1 MATSSPDL
9 LGASS
14 PASLNAGTLDD
25 RLTASLNSQ
34 QFTVAAYLNLAL
46 ASQRENAKDDPTDVI
61 AQQRMAELA
70 LQLQLQTQSC
80 HEEIGRIGAELQAIL
95 PRCAADIGRVGV
107 GLEGLRQDATSLL
120 ETTSVD
126 MEQDVSSSLET
137 LSTLH
142 ALQANLT
149 RTKEILT
156 AAATWDSTL
165 STIAPLLAQQNLPD
179 AVNALAQLENGA
191 QALQGMP
198 GLEDRDIAVANVR
211 QQVSIL
217 LQPQLQ
223 NALIHMQTRLGPL
236 QQCVLL
242 YSKLDKIDA
251 LKEDY
256 VKTRPTSLHK
266 SWFDYSPSYG
276 DDVADQNATAF
287 LAWLPTWF
295 DAVLTLIGEERR
307 QALAVFG
314 PESVSEIVMKV
325 FRECFRPILPSFK
338 SRLESIYSSEETGPS
353 KGSLQS
359 VCSIYESTLQ
369 FLSLAYETIAG
380 GWLDLVEGGTIKG
393 NGLSIFKE
401 MGFVFRQI
409 ASPFVSYQQRL
420 PNLETRYSTATTQT
434 IIREMHQAVSDVSNG
449 KATLETLQTATQLL
463 QELSGASFPLA
474 EGAVARFE
482 LLNGGYNSASALQA
496 VDKIV
501 ATYCGELAIAIRT
514 LSATTTADE
523 TALAVNFD
531 ESHVLCALE
540 VLKIAGAFRKNL
552 LDLEVKTRERLTVLS
567 SRMSSY
573 ISKEKEL
580 EEVPATTTR
589 KSSAAVVLL
598 PDSFSAVEIDSFLTK
613 AVCFDEENNET
624 NAALV
629 ILQRLAESGPTSVPL
644 YPETEDATRRLATSC
659 HTFVFDVCAA
669 VPRLHLKGMSSL
681 QSWKEANEQ
690 DINSYGILPQSYITH
705 VGEHMLALVQAL
717 EPFASDSEAL
727 GLANEVMG
735 GVHGVAMQPWRE
747 FLSASGTMG
756 SEDVIKSL
764 MNGENLDNF
773 VVASAALGEEEGT
786 EEEESEANKF
796 CNVWLDVVSTA
807 VTGRLL
813 ERIMRI
819 PSLTPKGCE
828 HLNTDLNYLVNVF
841 SALGVRGHPHP
852 LLGHLAELALV
863 EADVLAHRIDGR
875 NRGSSIEASLRS
887 VEERLSAMKSRY

>member
-25 RLTASLNSQ
+25 RLTANLNSQ

-46 ASQRENAKDDPTDVI
+46 ASQGENAKDDPTDVI

-307 QALAVFG
+307 QALTVFG

-325 FRECFRPILPSFK
+325 C
-338 SRLESIYSSEETGPS
+338 TG
-353 KGSLQS
+353 
-359 VCSIYESTLQ
+359 E
-369 FLSLAYETIAG
+369 
-380 GWLDLVEGGTIKG
+380 
-393 NGLSIFKE
+393 
-401 MGFVFRQI
+401 
-409 ASPFVSYQQRL
+409 
-420 PNLETRYSTATTQT
+420 
-434 IIREMHQAVSDVSNG
+434 AVY
-449 KATLETLQTATQLL
+449 
-463 QELSGASFPLA
+463 
-474 EGAVARFE
+474 R
-482 LLNGGYNSASALQA
+482 
-496 VDKIV
+496 
-501 ATYCGELAIAIRT
+501 
-514 LSATTTADE
+514 
-523 TALAVNFD
+523 
-531 ESHVLCALE
+531 
-540 VLKIAGAFRKNL
+540 
-552 LDLEVKTRERLTVLS
+552 
-567 SRMSSY
+567 
-573 ISKEKEL
+573 
-580 EEVPATTTR
+580 
-589 KSSAAVVLL
+589 
-598 PDSFSAVEIDSFLTK
+598 
-613 AVCFDEENNET
+613 
-624 NAALV
+624 
-629 ILQRLAESGPTSVPL
+629 
-644 YPETEDATRRLATSC
+644 
-659 HTFVFDVCAA
+659 
-669 VPRLHLKGMSSL
+669 
-681 QSWKEANEQ
+681 
-690 DINSYGILPQSYITH
+690 
-705 VGEHMLALVQAL
+705 
-717 EPFASDSEAL
+717 
-727 GLANEVMG
+727 
-735 GVHGVAMQPWRE
+735 
-747 FLSASGTMG
+747 
-756 SEDVIKSL
+756 
-764 MNGENLDNF
+764 
-773 VVASAALGEEEGT
+773 
-786 EEEESEANKF
+786 
-796 CNVWLDVVSTA
+796 
-807 VTGRLL
+807 
-813 ERIMRI
+813 
-819 PSLTPKGCE
+819 
-828 HLNTDLNYLVNVF
+828 
-841 SALGVRGHPHP
+841 
-852 LLGHLAELALV
+852 
-863 EADVLAHRIDGR
+863 
-875 NRGSSIEASLRS
+875 
-887 VEERLSAMKSRY
+887 